1 MTGGSHAFR
10 FGLIVAGDARKVLLG
25 VPADSMD
32 LSFWSPPY
40 HVGKSY
46 ERGQSLVDWQDL
58 LRGVIGQHTRIM
70 KPGCF
75 MAVNIGDILCF
86 PDAAMPRF
94 QADNMRGKRSG
105 VARADVL
112 AACRN
117 SPGAGR
123 REMAR
128 LLGCSEQ
135 TVQRRLENNNAGGG
149 KAATQTNLL
158 TGSML
163 VSMAEEC
170 GFHLYDRR
178 IWRKDPCWATCR
190 WHSASYRA
198 VGEFEHVFVFWKPGI
213 TQYDRSRLSG
223 AEWPAWGSRGVWDI
237 ASVRSNRRHG
247 AEFPEGL
254 AARVIRLFSPA
265 GGTVLDPFVGT
276 GTTTAVAK
284 RLGRRWLGIDS
295 SPGTAAMAR
304 RRMAESVPP

>member
-1 MTGGSHAFR
+1 
-10 FGLIVAGDARKVLLG
+10 
-25 VPADSMD
+25 
-32 LSFWSPPY
+32 
-40 HVGKSY
+40 
-46 ERGQSLVDWQDL
+46 
-58 LRGVIGQHTRIM
+58 
-70 KPGCF
+70 
-75 MAVNIGDILCF
+75 
-86 PDAAMPRF
+86 MPRF
-94 QADNMRGKRSG
+94 QADNMRGKGSG

-112 AACRN
+112 AACRS

-163 VSMAEEC
+163 APMAEEC

-198 VGEFEHVFVFWKPGI
+198 VDEFEHVFVFWKPGI

-223 AEWPAWGSRGVWDI
+223 AEWPAWGSRGVWEI

-284 RLGRRWLGIDS
+284 RPGRRWLGIGS
-295 SPGTAAMAR
+295 SPDNAAMAR